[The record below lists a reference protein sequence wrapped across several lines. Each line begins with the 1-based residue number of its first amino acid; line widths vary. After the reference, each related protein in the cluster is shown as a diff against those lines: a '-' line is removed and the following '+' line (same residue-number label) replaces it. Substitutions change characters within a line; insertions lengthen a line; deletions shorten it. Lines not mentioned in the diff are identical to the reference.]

1 MTIIGGLDI
10 HRAQLTY
17 DYVDL
22 ATGEFHTG
30 RVAPANRDHFRAWLA
45 RFDGFEEVAFALEG
59 CTGWRYVVEELVRAG
74 VTAHVAEPAETAALR
89 GRKSRAKT
97 DRADA
102 RHLRQLLV
110 DGRVP
115 ESWIPPA
122 EVLDARV
129 LVRLYKDLVDERTGW
144 LQRVHASLFHH
155 GVPAAGG
162 SLVTKAGRELVA
174 SAELPAAGRYAVDT
188 GMRQVERL
196 TEEMLPLRRQIT
208 ATGSRQPGCKA
219 LQCHYGIGPLL
230 SVAIWEELGDCRRFT
245 SSDDAVRHTGLDVTV
260 WSSDGKRTRGHLA
273 KQGPP
278 VLRWALY
285 EAAVYAARPT
295 SPDYAYY
302 RQLRQRLDAH
312 LALITIARKLARRCY
327 HSLRNV
333 GDAAYPVAA

>member
-1 MTIIGGLDI
+1 MGGLDI

-17 DYVDL
+17 DYIDL
-22 ATGEFHTG
+22 ATGEIRTG
-30 RVAPANRDHFRAWLA
+30 RIAPADRVHLRIWLE
-45 RFDGFEEVAFALEG
+45 RFHGVEEVVFALEG

-115 ESWIPPA
+115 DSWIPPA
-122 EVLDARV
+122 HVLDARV

-144 LQRVHASLFHH
+144 LQRVHATLFHH
-155 GVPAAGG
+155 GVAAIGP
-162 SLVTKAGRELVA
+162 SLVTAAGSDKLA
-174 SAELPAAGRYAVDT
+174 AACLPPAGRYAVDV

-196 TEEMLPLRRQIT
+196 GAEMVPLRQQIV
-208 ATGSRQPGCKA
+208 AVGSRQPGCKA

-230 SVAIWEELGDCRRFT
+230 AVAIWEELGDCGRFS
-245 SSDDAVRHTGLDVTV
+245 SSDDAVRHAGLDVTV

-285 EAAVYAARPT
+285 EAAVYSARPT

-312 LALITIARKLARRCY
+312 IALITVARKLARRCF
-327 HSLRNV
+327 HTLRDA
-333 GDAAYPVAA
+333 GDSALAAAA